1 MVFWDLAKIGPKI
14 DFLTYIV
21 PLENLC
27 KNYVLIMYSSEVSTL
42 ALKSH
47 YKCVFKPVYG
57 QIRPNIA
64 HRQTCNG
71 TSEHTY
77 CVYQLQTIVKKKF
90 QKRFRFFCVKH
101 LLCENLVILV
111 SWMHWKLV
119 VVLYFNIQPSIVLKR
134 GREFFFRVMFKMASW
149 FGCEP
154 PFFSFFSHCQTC
166 QRHPKQVKSRKKHR
180 RLKINNLRHKRRLCL
195 HQLILMHFCKR

>member
-1 MVFWDLAKIGPKI
+1 MWTWLRWEPPAFFAKAIRIWPFCLMSMLSYGIGQLLMI
-14 DFLTYIV
+14 F
-21 PLENLC
+21 
-27 KNYVLIMYSSEVSTL
+27 
-42 ALKSH
+42 
-47 YKCVFKPVYG
+47 
-57 QIRPNIA
+57 R
-64 HRQTCNG
+64 
-71 TSEHTY
+71 SEHTH